1 MSLDSRA
8 GLART
13 LSIVAVLSLVVTA
26 VVLVT
31 LLHPGGK
38 RVTAY
43 FATTIGVYPGNDVR
57 VLGVPVGSITS
68 VQPQGEVVR
77 VDMQIEDGQLRIPAD
92 AQAVVVGP
100 SLVSDRYV
108 QLTPVYTTGPELP
121 DGAVIP
127 RERTAVPLELDDVFR
142 NLDKISESLGP
153 GGANAQGSL
162 SQLLD
167 VGAQNLQGNGTA
179 LGNTIDNLG
188 QATETLAGSRDDL
201 FGSINNLQSFT
212 TNLAL
217 NDAQVRTFNDQLAE
231 VNGLL
236 AAERADLGLALEQ
249 LSIALADVSAFV
261 QDNRAVLQSNV
272 DKLVDVSGVLVAQ
285 RDALVEVADVAPAAL
300 GNLINAGNSASGTLD
315 ARVDILELEQL
326 ETDPTGAIC
335 ELLARAAPEPLPT
348 VIGQLCG
355 AIGAAQSDELRPQ
368 DIALLTALPEQSE
381 GGR

>member
-1 MSLDSRA
+1 MSLDSRV

-13 LSIVAVLSLVVTA
+13 LSIIAVLALVVTA
-26 VVLVT
+26 VVLFT
-31 LLHPGGK
+31 LRYPGGK

-68 VQPQGEVVR
+68 VQPQGDVVR
-77 VDMQIEDGQLRIPAD
+77 VDMRIEDDELRIPAH
-92 AQAVVVGP
+92 AQAVVMAP

-108 QLTPVYTTGPELP
+108 QLTPVYTAGPELP
-121 DGAVIP
+121 DGGVIP
-127 RERTAVPLELDDVFR
+127 RERTAVPLELDDIFR
-142 NLDKISESLGP
+142 NLDKISEALGP
-153 GGANAQGSL
+153 NGANAQGSL
-162 SQLLD
+162 SQLID
-167 VGAQNLQGNGTA
+167 VGAQNLEGNGAA

-201 FGSINNLQSFT
+201 FGSITNLQSFT
-212 TNLAL
+212 TNLAV
-217 NDAQVRTFNDQLAE
+217 NDGQVRTFNDQLAE
-231 VNGLL
+231 VNRLL

-261 QDNRAVLQSNV
+261 QDNRAVLRSNL

-326 ETDPTGAIC
+326 GTDPTGAIC
-335 ELLARAAPEPLPT
+335 ELLARAAPEPLPV

-355 AIGAAQSDELRPQ
+355 AIGAAQSGQPRPLVPVLGQ
-368 DIALLTALPEQSE
+368 TE
-381 GGR
+381 GGG

>member
-1 MSLDSRA
+1 MSLDGRA

-13 LSIVAVLSLVVTA
+13 LSIVAVLALVVTA

-31 LLHPGGK
+31 LMHPGGK

-68 VQPQGEVVR
+68 VQPQGDVVR
-77 VDMQIEDGQLRIPAD
+77 VDMQVEDDEVRIPAD
-92 AQAVVVGP
+92 AQAVVIAP

-108 QLTPVYTTGPELP
+108 QLTPVYTSGPELP

-127 RERTAVPLELDDVFR
+127 RERTAVPLELDDLFR
-142 NLDKISESLGP
+142 SLNEISEALGP
-153 GGANAQGSL
+153 NGANAQGSL
-162 SQLLD
+162 SALVD
-167 VGAQNLQGNGTA
+167 VGAQNLAGNGAA

-188 QATETLAGSRDDL
+188 HATETLAGSRDDL
-201 FGSINNLQSFT
+201 FGSITNLQAFT
-212 TNLAL
+212 TNLAV

-231 VNGLL
+231 VNALL
-236 AAERADLGLALEQ
+236 ATERADLGLALEQ

-261 QDNRAVLQSNV
+261 QDNRAVLRSNV

-300 GNLINAGNSASGTLD
+300 GNLVNAGNSASGTLD

-355 AIGAAQSDELRPQ
+355 AIGAAQSGPPQ
-368 DIALLTALPEQSE
+368 PLVPVLGQPE